1 MNNPTTVDG
10 LIEAAR
16 QNAGLTDFG
25 DEWFRPH
32 IQVLLD
38 SWVNEADLSP
48 EGHDTQLGRVVE
60 ILANRLRLEQYL
72 KDYPEILELEI
83 RGPIIIIGLPR
94 TGTTKLHRMLSASGD
109 FQFLPFWQTWQP
121 IPMEGVESEDG
132 RDPRIRSAEIYAE
145 MLEENSAEL
154 ARIHEVAA
162 HEPEEDVMLM
172 QHSFLHKQGF
182 VDANIPGFIQWVDQQ
197 DLTPV
202 YEELKI
208 WLQFLQWQ
216 NGGEA
221 RPWLLKAVYHN
232 EFLDTLLEVFPDA
245 VLFHCH
251 REPEAVIGSW
261 SNLSYQFR
269 TVYSDKVEK
278 SLIGPAWVDYWSD
291 NMNRY
296 MAIRERLP
304 EGRIKDVYFK
314 EICDDIEQVIAGM
327 YESADVTLSE
337 KSLENMRSWEADH
350 PRDKHG
356 KHEYSI
362 YDYGLESEMIDS
374 AFASY
379 RERFRI

>member
-1 MNNPTTVDG
+1 
-10 LIEAAR
+10 
-16 QNAGLTDFG
+16 
-25 DEWFRPH
+25 
-32 IQVLLD
+32 
-38 SWVNEADLSP
+38 
-48 EGHDTQLGRVVE
+48 VE